1 MRDIRHIPMLC
12 LAFGLTCP
20 APLLAAGGG
29 GGGYVSDAPIPWHMT
44 QDGEG
49 RNVIELIPHAEL
61 RIGLELTEVTER
73 MPPEPPAQEI
83 VVASAEELQT
93 AAAIEDPP
101 EIVKVPVLPQLT
113 VPYGSLIYWAD
124 GTTWVYGENGAERHY
139 VRLPVNVDRI
149 EGETVYLRSGPPV
162 GTQIVAVGA
171 AELFGAE
178 TGTGH

>member
-1 MRDIRHIPMLC
+1 MRDIRHMPMLC

-44 QDGEG
+44 VDDEG
-49 RNVIELIPHAEL
+49 RNVIELIPNAVTRL
-61 RIGLELTEVTER
+61 GLEMAEVSEW
-73 MPPEPPAQEI
+73 MPPEPPAEEL
-83 VVASAEELQT
+83 VVSSVEELQPV
-93 AAAIEDPP
+93 AASEDPT
-101 EIVKVPVLPQLT
+101 EIVKVPVQPQLT

-124 GTTWVYGENGAERHY
+124 GTTWVYGENEIERHY
-139 VRLPVNVDRI
+139 VRLPVRVDRI
-149 EGETVYLRSGPPV
+149 EDQTVYLKSGPPV
-162 GTQIVAVGA
+162 GTVIVSVGA